1 MKVHRSMGPDEMHLW
16 ILRELANEF
25 AKPLSVICE
34 KMWQFSDG
42 KLKLHFYKAKKEDPG
57 NCKLGNLTSVPGKSM
72 EQILLETIQRLM
84 ESKEVIGDNHHGF
97 TRGKL

>member
-1 MKVHRSMGPDEMHLW
+1 MKVHKSMGHNELYLQV
-16 ILRELANEF
+16 LRELTDQV